1 MTTRSGRMGSGDR
14 RGSAGRGG
22 TAGSR
27 GPAAAA
33 AAAMTP
39 AAREGAPVRERP
51 IAATPTAVMAKLR
64 SSLKAAVE
72 GTLTQ
77 PEDAR
82 HAAIASAIAHIA
94 GFLLAI
100 EDAYNFPSIGY
111 SVANTVK
118 WEGHPVRLYDDFIV
132 APIKDSLLDQIS
144 YLIDRVPD
152 RLEDY
157 LAACTKEMSGRST
170 TLEAFLPE
178 RHNARTGK
186 PSPTGV
192 GNRGFDV
199 KTRKPREELWTI
211 LADHLRND
219 W

>member
-1 MTTRSGRMGSGDR
+1 
-14 RGSAGRGG
+14 
-22 TAGSR
+22 
-27 GPAAAA
+27 
-33 AAAMTP
+33 
-39 AAREGAPVRERP
+39 
-51 IAATPTAVMAKLR
+51 MAKLR
-64 SSLKAAVE
+64 SSLKEAVMR
-72 GTLTQ
+72 TLTQ
-77 PEDAR
+77 PEDPR

-100 EDAYNFPSIGY
+100 EDAYNFPCFGKGTGAIPW
-111 SVANTVK
+111 N
-118 WEGHPVRLYDDFIV
+118 WHPVRLYDDFIV